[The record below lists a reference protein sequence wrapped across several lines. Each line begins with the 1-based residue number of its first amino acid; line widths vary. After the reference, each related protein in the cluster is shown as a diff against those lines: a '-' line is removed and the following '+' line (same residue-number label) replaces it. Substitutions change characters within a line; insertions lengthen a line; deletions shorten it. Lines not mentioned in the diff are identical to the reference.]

1 MAYKILQ
8 DDYYTQNIS
17 LPGGIP
23 GVQQY
28 GLRYDPSNGDYVL
41 SQKSAA
47 GYTVGVGLAVLF
59 KNGSWTSD
67 AIQDSKLFTNN
78 DLNQPTQLA
87 KDLSLKMNKQVYQ
100 AYKDSGGVAAGST
113 LKINDAAKPQ
123 YQGRFLVNNAAAG
136 TNPGI
141 SSIFGTGLS
150 NPIGQ
155 GNIFDFILGP
165 PTFNVDFTSANE
177 KKLFGDVLLLT
188 YPVDILKNNQDT
200 FVITQYN
207 YQAPGGDV
215 FAKPELFKSVFGDG
229 GLQRNSAIKDFIGT
243 VVLPMPNKVVDQN
256 AVSWSGD
263 TMSTI
268 SMGVGGYV
276 YQKPG
281 EALGGQALA
290 QAGVAALEA
299 KYNIKIPPEFK
310 AAVIQGFTV
319 AAASGGTSI
328 LQRADMRAIVTS
340 LLAKGAG
347 FDIPPE
353 TILSRGYGV
362 VPNSNLE
369 LLFNGPILRGFT
381 FGYRMTP
388 RSQKE
393 AENVRRIIR
402 FFKQGMAARKM
413 SGQAGA
419 GSAFLKSPNVFKLR
433 YKSAGKPIPGVN
445 KFKICALT
453 QFGVDYTPESQW
465 TAYEDPSSP
474 GQPVSVVMSLQFN
487 ELEPV
492 YESDY
497 QDANYKGIFKGLER
511 DLEPVTDNDVGY

>member
-1 MAYKILQ
+1 MAYKVIQ
-8 DDYYTQNIS
+8 DDYYIQNIS

-23 GVQQY
+23 GVQRY

-47 GYTVGVGLAVLF
+47 GYTIGIGLAVLF

-87 KDLSLKMNKQVYQ
+87 KDLSLRINQQVYQ
-100 AYKDSGGVAAGST
+100 AYKDSGGVAAGSA

-141 SSIFGTGLS
+141 SSTFGTGLS

-165 PTFNVDFTSANE
+165 PTFDVKFDSANE
-177 KKLFGDVLLLT
+177 KDLFGDVSLLT

-200 FVITQYN
+200 FQITQYN

-215 FAKPELFKSVFGDG
+215 FAKPDFFNSVFGNG
-229 GLQRNSAIKDFIGT
+229 GLQRNSALKDPIGM
-243 VVLPMPNKVVDQN
+243 VILPMPNKVVDQN

-263 TMSTI
+263 NMNTI
-268 SMGVGGYV
+268 SMGVGGYA
-276 YQKPG
+276 YQNPG
-281 EALGGQALA
+281 GALVGQAA
-290 QAGVAALEA
+290 GQAGFAAAELA
-299 KYNIKIPPEFK
+299 LKTKLPPELKSAFIQALTVS
-310 AAVIQGFTV
+310 AA
-319 AAASGGTSI
+319 GGTDI
-328 LQRADMRAIVTS
+328 LNRADMRAIIAS

-369 LLFNGPILRGFT
+369 LLFNGPTLRGFT

-388 RSQKE
+388 RSDKE
-393 AENVRRIIR
+393 AANVRRIIR

-413 SGQAGA
+413 TGQAGQ
-419 GSAFLKSPNVFKLR
+419 GSAFLKSPNVFKLK
-433 YKSAGKPIPGVN
+433 YKSAGKSIPGVN

-465 TAYEDPSSP
+465 TAYEDPLSP
-474 GQPVSVVMSLQFN
+474 GQPVSVVMNLQFN

-497 QDANYKGIFKGLER
+497 QPSIFGGLTN
-511 DLEPVTDNDVGY
+511 DLEPVTYNDVGY